1 MKKINF
7 VQICLKQ
14 VKSITIEPLLFMIA
28 FSLSLIGGAQVTT
41 NLLIWKI
48 CHVELHYNENVCGN
62 LSLEANTV
70 AEQVL
75 ISSTFY
81 EQLYHTKKCFALL
94 VCTSSFCLYL
104 FIYLKTSK
112 HTRQNNK
119 TTTK

>member
-48 CHVELHYNENVCGN
+48 CHVELHYDENVCGN

-81 EQLYHTKKCFALL
+81 EQLYHTKKVFCSA
-94 VCTSSFCLYL
+94 CLYWQFL
-104 FIYLKTSK
+104 FVFIYLFKDV
-112 HTRQNNK
+112 
-119 TTTK
+119 